1 MQREWSQMYRN
12 EKKRKFNA
20 DVAYYNLL
28 NDILAGG
35 VSDITGEEAAF
46 DALLGNDVEVEE
58 VGEIGELIGAEV
70 GELAEA
76 TAVEDALGI
85 LFDQGAEQ
93 GHNSPFGGLLGGLT
107 NDDSV

>member
-1 MQREWSQMYRN
+1 MLELSDPVDTGETDDYI
-12 EKKRKFNA
+12 
-20 DVAYYNLL
+20 DNLL